1 MEHLQKLIGKR
12 VVKFPSN
19 KPFKSGLK
27 TNTVK
32 GIITHKETGLPAFLF
47 KEDDSYV
54 EVQKCIPEN
63 FKIDFKEV
71 YRLYPGCSIV
81 RVMEFYI
88 PGTGWKKEWSNVR
101 VMEFYIPG
109 TGWKKEWS
117 NNVKIQN
124 DRNGVEHQ
132 IKRCWIEGGMKVM
145 LHIEHEGEIKE
156 PDYSINELVT
166 F

>member
-88 PGTGWKKEWSNVR
+88 PGK
-101 VMEFYIPG
+101 
-109 TGWKKEWS
+109 GWKKEWS

-124 DRNGVEHQ
+124 DKNGVEHQ
-132 IKRCWIEGGMKVM
+132 IKRCWIEGSVKVM
-145 LHIEHEGEIKE
+145 LQIEHEGDIKE
-156 PDYSINELVT
+156 PDYSMGELVT

>member
-54 EVQKCIPEN
+54 EVRKCIPEN

-81 RVMEFYI
+81 RV
-88 PGTGWKKEWSNVR
+88 
-101 VMEFYIPG
+101 EFYIPG

-132 IKRCWIEGGMKVM
+132 IKRRWIEGGMKVM

>member
-54 EVQKCIPEN
+54 KVQKCIPEN

-71 YRLYPGCSIV
+71 YRLYPGCSI
-81 RVMEFYI
+81 
-88 PGTGWKKEWSNVR
+88 VR

-145 LHIEHEGEIKE
+145 LHIEHEGKIKE

>member
-54 EVQKCIPEN
+54 KVQKCIPEN

-71 YRLYPGCSIV
+71 YRLYPGCSI
-81 RVMEFYI
+81 
-88 PGTGWKKEWSNVR
+88 VR

>member
-71 YRLYPGCSIV
+71 YRLYPGCIIGL
-81 RVMEFYI
+81 VMEFYI
-88 PGTGWKKEWSNVR
+88 PGTGWKKEWSN
-101 VMEFYIPG
+101 I
-109 TGWKKEWS
+109 
-117 NNVKIQN
+117 VKIQN

>member
-88 PGTGWKKEWSNVR
+88 PGTGWKKEWSN
-101 VMEFYIPG
+101 
-109 TGWKKEWS
+109 
-117 NNVKIQN
+117 NVKIQN

>member
-88 PGTGWKKEWSNVR
+88 PGTGWKKEWSN
-101 VMEFYIPG
+101 
-109 TGWKKEWS
+109 
-117 NNVKIQN
+117 NVKIQN

-132 IKRCWIEGGMKVM
+132 IKRRWIEGGMKVM

>member
-1 MEHLQKLIGKR
+1 VEHLQKLIGKR

-88 PGTGWKKEWSNVR
+88 PGTGWKKEWSN
-101 VMEFYIPG
+101 
-109 TGWKKEWS
+109 
-117 NNVKIQN
+117 NVKIQN

>member
-1 MEHLQKLIGKR
+1 VEHLQKLIGKR

-54 EVQKCIPEN
+54 KVQKCIPEN

-71 YRLYPGCSIV
+71 YRLYPGCSI
-81 RVMEFYI
+81 
-88 PGTGWKKEWSNVR
+88 VR